1 MICYC
6 QERNMTDNL
15 VAAMKPEIRF
25 LNKPLSEKNIS
36 DDREQGRQK
45 KKERKR
51 EKDIYIYECIY
62 KNI

>member
-1 MICYC
+1 MICCC

-36 DDREQGRQK
+36 NDREQGREK
-45 KKERKR
+45 KKIEKERKR
-51 EKDIYIYECIY
+51 YIHI
-62 KNI
+62 